1 MEGLI
6 TRISRSNSDTK
17 AKNGV
22 ASFNELRERVNKN
35 TVNFT
40 MFVRNVLSEDDIHY
54 DRLMAMSCKKFL
66 FELRIFVQ
74 RTERQRNERDKRQ
87 AK

>member
-1 MEGLI
+1 
-6 TRISRSNSDTK
+6 
-17 AKNGV
+17 
-22 ASFNELRERVNKN
+22 
-35 TVNFT
+35 

>member
-6 TRISRSNSDTK
+6 TRISRSNKDAK
-17 AKNGV
+17 AKNGITTLD
-22 ASFNELRERVNKN
+22 ELRDRVNKN

-74 RTERQRNERDKRQ
+74 RTERQRNERDKRK
-87 AK
+87 A